1 MVLTDFIRTCIE
13 YEKKHQRFKTFLNL
27 AGIHLHDG
35 KISPGAVSEKERL
48 WELQFQST
56 DTLLMYLRFL
66 ICIRKDSTPYL
77 PDLSDEN
84 REEKGAVVSY
94 FEAKHVWLALVAET
108 ASEHGITEDNFK
120 DLDTIWEQFL
130 EDSSGK
136 KGAFKVPAIVLSKT
150 SLKDHRKDS
159 ESDVKKSKKNYN
171 LKSFEDKNIN
181 LDIFLRIC
189 INEYVQ
195 KRILQMK
202 RLLSCLSVSLTFHNS
217 SLSKVQSRR
226 T

>member
-1 MVLTDFIRTCIE
+1 M
-13 YEKKHQRFKTFLNL
+13 
-27 AGIHLHDG
+27 
-35 KISPGAVSEKERL
+35 
-48 WELQFQST
+48 
-56 DTLLMYLRFL
+56 
-66 ICIRKDSTPYL
+66 
-77 PDLSDEN
+77 
-84 REEKGAVVSY
+84 
-94 FEAKHVWLALVAET
+94 
-108 ASEHGITEDNFK
+108 
-120 DLDTIWEQFL
+120 

-217 SLSKVQSRR
+217 SLSKVRSQL